1 MIKFNKTMMLLQL
14 LLAAVAVA
22 GDRVV
27 VNRRARQRQRQV
39 TPAPAPQLPSASD
52 FNLDTD
58 RRYRVQNA
66 FSLALA
72 NSDGFGFGAET
83 IYGQNYSSG
92 PASYYEVTTTEVS
105 VTQARVPR
113 RRTQL
118 TRGRGQARSAPRSAD
133 VRTEAPVVTR
143 SRARIPRRRVN
154 PNRDLERNERNAL
167 SVETDTAASPRR
179 LSNNILDTTDTGRS
193 AAKSRSRS
201 RFRSR
206 VSAPAAPAS
215 TARPGYKPASGRG
228 RGRTISRGAASRPRT
243 DITALRATPGDF
255 SDRKQAPK
263 KTTSRPSSAKVIFPR
278 KNLFP
283 KLNKYSITQG
293 ANEVDTGSFVGS
305 DNYKLTKERLKS
317 SLTKVGT

>member
-1 MIKFNKTMMLLQL
+1 MMLLRL

-39 TPAPAPQLPSASD
+39 TPAPAPQLPSASE
-52 FNLDTD
+52 FNLDTAD
-58 RRYRVQNA
+58 RRFRVQNA

-83 IYGQNYSSG
+83 IYGQNYSSSQ

-118 TRGRGQARSAPRSAD
+118 SRGRGQSRTGSRSSEA
-133 VRTEAPVVTR
+133 RTEATGVTR

-154 PNRDLERNERNAL
+154 PNRDLERNERNTL

-193 AAKSRSRS
+193 ASKSRSRS

-206 VSAPAAPAS
+206 GSAPTAPNT
-215 TARPGYKPASGRG
+215 TARPSYTTASVRG
-228 RGRTISRGAASRPRT
+228 RGRTINRGAASRPRT
-243 DITALRATPGDF
+243 DNTASRAKSSGDI
-255 SDRKQAPK
+255 SDRKQAAK

-278 KNLFP
+278 KDLFP
-283 KLNKYSITQG
+283 KLNKYSITQS

-317 SLTKVGT
+317 SLTKVRS